1 MHTYVYA
8 HAHTLTHF
16 LSLSLFAYAR
26 CLLDVI
32 VMDLTL
38 LALSYL
44 IVCSVALAGF
54 SHTLHQKKKRRI
66 WWEKLC
72 VTIIFWSMVNALYNI
87 GKLKFCSVD

>member
-54 SHTLHQKKKRRI
+54 SHTLHQKKK
-66 WWEKLC
+66 EKDLVGKTLC
-72 VTIIFWSMVNALYNI
+72 NYNFLEYGQCII
-87 GKLKFCSVD
+87 